1 MLKFPEAQQPARWI
15 AVVASLVLSEAWKM
29 RKDAAA
35 VAYPNQFLGKQ
46 KVGSSKIKLW
56 MFFWAKI
63 SGVKGWEA
71 GGEGEKRLSLE

>member
-1 MLKFPEAQQPARWI
+1 MVKMPEAQQPARWI

-46 KVGSSKIKLW
+46 KVGPSKIKLW
-56 MFFWAKI
+56 MFFWGAKI
-63 SGVKGWEA
+63 FVG
-71 GGEGEKRLSLE
+71 